1 MSRRKS
7 RRRPTPKQTTR
18 NEPVVRPQRRPSNRK
33 TLQLCEQVREA
44 LGWVIGSAIGDE
56 RLALCQVQSV
66 EPLARG
72 NRLLV
77 KVAVPPELS
86 VAEVVDRLAA
96 VAPVLRAE
104 VAQSITRR
112 KVPELVYTAVPA
124 VDSSGETRLGS

>member
-1 MSRRKS
+1 MTRRKS
-7 RRRPTPKQTTR
+7 RRRATPKQTTR
-18 NEPVVRPQRRPSNRK
+18 NVPVVRPQRRSTNRK

-44 LGWVIGSAIGDE
+44 LSWVIGSAIGDE
-56 RLALCQVQSV
+56 RLALCRVQAV

-77 KVAVPPELS
+77 KVSVPAEVS
-86 VAEVVDRLAA
+86 VAEVVDRLAV
-96 VAPVLRAE
+96 VAPTLRAE
-104 VAQSITRR
+104 VAQSIHPR